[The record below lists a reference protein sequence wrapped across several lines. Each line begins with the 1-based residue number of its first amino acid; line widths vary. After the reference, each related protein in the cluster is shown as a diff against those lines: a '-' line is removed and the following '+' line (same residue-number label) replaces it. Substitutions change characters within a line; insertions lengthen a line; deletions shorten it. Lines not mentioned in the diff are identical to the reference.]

1 MAFSFDTL
9 FLSLRANS
17 GNFLVKH
24 SVARVILLSS
34 ISLFSTAS
42 QPVVI
47 VPAIDFLI
55 SMVFLIYGTLQLY

>member
-1 MAFSFDTL
+1 MAFSFDSL
-9 FLSLRANS
+9 FLSLRTNS
-17 GNFLVKH
+17 GNLLVKY

-34 ISLFSTAS
+34 ISSFSTAS

-55 SMVFLIYGTLQLY
+55 SIVFLTYGNLQLY